1 MPSASVV
8 ELIVLGSGSPFA
20 SPRRVSS
27 GYILRSELTP
37 PLLIDAGGGT
47 FERLGRSGIAAVGLD
62 PMLLTHMHI
71 DHSAGLAAIIN
82 SAFMEGRT
90 DPVTIVG
97 PAGRDDQ
104 PGIAEFCELLFGKQG
119 AWRFLRTFDGFD
131 VRPIEAPSDPKQPT
145 TTTVLERAGISVRSV
160 AVPHGMMP
168 SVAYR
173 IELAGRAIVVSGDV
187 QSEYQ
192 PLVSLATGCDV
203 LIYPLAVPER
213 EVEQSH
219 LFTKPSA
226 VGRIARD
233 CGCELLVL
241 THVFPL
247 LDTELEAALAHVR
260 GAYEGRMIVAED
272 LMRIAI

>member
-1 MPSASVV
+1 MSKDVNTSPG
-8 ELIVLGSGSPFA
+8 VLAVHAGSYHHFM
-20 SPRRVSS
+20 
-27 GYILRSELTP
+27 
-37 PLLIDAGGGT
+37 
-47 FERLGRSGIAAVGLD
+47 LGLKWVAIA
-62 PMLLTHMHI
+62 
-71 DHSAGLAAIIN
+71 
-82 SAFMEGRT
+82 
-90 DPVTIVG
+90 
-97 PAGRDDQ
+97 
-104 PGIAEFCELLFGKQG
+104 
-119 AWRFLRTFDGFD
+119 
-131 VRPIEAPSDPKQPT
+131 
-145 TTTVLERAGISVRSV
+145 
-160 AVPHGMMP
+160 
-168 SVAYR
+168 
-173 IELAGRAIVVSGDV
+173 LAGRAIVVSGDV